1 MSANTFLTPARLG
14 KFKGDILTH
23 AMRNEVLGRGGRQVS
38 MPKNSSDTYVARRVI
53 PYGATAS
60 NPNQFFQNAA
70 ATVDRGNAMVQAHQ
84 TQEGVTSTPDSIS
97 FMDVTTVIQQYDCL
111 YMWTD
116 KTAELHEDDIPKF
129 AVEQVGER
137 VGLVNE
143 MILWGVLR
151 SCTNQFYGGTAVTS
165 RADVSGKLT
174 LAMVR
179 KMTKSL
185 SANHAKMVN
194 STLKASGDFATAPV
208 EAGFFV
214 YGHTDLAPDIRDM
227 PGFIHVK
234 EYATGTPMP
243 GELGAVEDFRF
254 ILSPDLPCIQGGA
267 SAVTASTY
275 GLQASVDTHPD
286 VYQLIVAGKDAWSQ
300 LSVRGLSSLDP
311 TYLPTG
317 KKDKG
322 DPHGQR
328 GYAGTLWYKAAAV
341 ENDGW
346 LAIANVGVS
355 AL

>member
-1 MSANTFLTPARLG
+1 MAGNTFSLTGARLG
-14 KFKGDILTH
+14 KFKGDILSH
-23 AMRNEVLGRGGRQVS
+23 AMHKEVLGRGGRQVS

-53 PYGATAS
+53 PYGATAA
-60 NPNQFFQNAA
+60 NYNQFFQT
-70 ATVDRGNAMVQAHQ
+70 ATAVDRGNVMVQAHQ

-116 KTAELHEDDIPKF
+116 KTAMLHEDDVPKF

-151 SCTNQFYGGTAVTS
+151 SCTNHFYGGAGTS
-165 RADVSGKLT
+165 RATVAGKLT
-174 LAMVR
+174 LGMVR
-179 KMTKSL
+179 KVTKSL
-185 SANHAKMVN
+185 QANHASMVN
-194 STLKASGDFATAPV
+194 STLKASGDFGTAPV
-208 EAGFFV
+208 ESGYFV
-214 YGHTDLAPDIRDM
+214 YAHTDLAPDIRDM

-254 ILSPDLPCIQGGA
+254 ILSPDLPSIQDGGA
-267 SAVTASTY
+267 AIGST
-275 GLQASVDTHPD
+275 GCSSTTGTSID
-286 VYQLIVAGKDAWSQ
+286 VYQCVVAGKDAWSQ
-300 LSVRGLSSLDP
+300 LSVRGLNSLDP

-328 GYAGTLWYKAAAV
+328 GYAGTIWWKGATV
-341 ENDGW
+341 ENDFW
-346 LAIANVGVS
+346 LAILNVGASVIS
-355 AL
+355 

>member
-1 MSANTFLTPARLG
+1 MSTNTYTLTGARLG

-23 AMRNEVLGRGGRQVS
+23 AMHKEVLGRGGRQVS
-38 MPKNSSDTYVARRVI
+38 FPKNSSDTYVSRRVI
-53 PYGATAS
+53 PYGATSAI
-60 NPNQFFQNAA
+60 PNRFFAA
-70 ATVDRGNAMVQAHQ
+70 AENTDSGANLVQSHQ

-97 FMDVTTVIQQYDCL
+97 FQDVTTVIQQYDCL

-116 KTAELHEDDIPKF
+116 KTALLHEDDVPKF

-137 VGLVNE
+137 IGLVNE

-151 SCTNQFYGGTAVTS
+151 SCTNQFYGGTGSS
-165 RADVSGKLT
+165 RATVDGKLT
-174 LAMVR
+174 LGMVR
-179 KMTKSL
+179 KITKSL
-185 SANHAKMVN
+185 QANHASMVN

-234 EYATGTPMP
+234 EYASGTPMP

-254 ILSPDLPCIQGGA
+254 ILSPDLPAFLGGGA
-267 SAVTASTY
+267 AVGATGLAASY
-275 GLQASVDTHPD
+275 SSKID
-286 VYQLIVAGKDAWSQ
+286 VYQLIIAGKDAWSQ

-328 GYAGTLWYKAAAV
+328 GYAGSIWWKSAAV

-346 LAIANVGVS
+346 LAIANVGVTNI
-355 AL
+355 A

>member
-1 MSANTFLTPARLG
+1 MAGNTYSLTGSRLG
-14 KFKGDILTH
+14 KFKGEILAH
-23 AMRNEVLGRGGRQVS
+23 AMHKEVLGRGGRQVA

-53 PYGATAS
+53 PYGATAA
-60 NPNQFFQNAA
+60 NYNQFFQNS
-70 ATVDRGNAMVQAHQ
+70 TLTDRGNAMVQAHQ

-97 FMDVTTVIQQYDCL
+97 FMDVTTIINQFDCL

-116 KTAELHEDDIPKF
+116 KTALLHEDDVPKL

-143 MILWGVLR
+143 MILWGILR
-151 SCTNQFYGGTAVTS
+151 SCTNQFYGGTGTGRTS
-165 RADVSGKLT
+165 VNGKLT
-174 LAMVR
+174 LGLVR
-179 KMTKSL
+179 KVTKSL
-185 SANHAKMVN
+185 QANHASMVN

-214 YGHTDLAPDIRDM
+214 YAHTDLAPDIRDM

-234 EYATGTPMP
+234 EYASGTPMP

-254 ILSPDLPCIQGGA
+254 ILSPDLPSIQDAA
-267 SAVTASTY
+267 STITASTY
-275 GLQASVDTHPD
+275 GLVTTGGTNPD
-286 VYQLIVAGKDAWSQ
+286 VYQCVVAGKDAWSQ
-300 LSVRGLSSLDP
+300 LSVRGLNSLDP

-328 GYAGTLWYKAAAV
+328 GYAGTIWWKGAAV

-346 LAIANVGVS
+346 LAIINVGASVIS
-355 AL
+355 